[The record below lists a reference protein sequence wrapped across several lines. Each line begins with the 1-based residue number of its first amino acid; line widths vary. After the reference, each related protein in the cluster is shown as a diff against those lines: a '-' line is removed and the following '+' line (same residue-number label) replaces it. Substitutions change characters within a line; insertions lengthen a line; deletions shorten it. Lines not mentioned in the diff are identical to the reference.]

1 MDGRKDLDPEVAVA
15 FADSPIAGVD
25 FGSYDFAGLPGLRDA
40 MAAMPLPPLPPTT
53 TSSAQQR
60 IPGRQGAPDVE
71 VRVYQPA
78 GASRPAPAVYWIHG
92 GGMIFGSGLNEDARL
107 NRWAEEFGCVV
118 VSVEYRLA
126 PKHPYP
132 EPLEDCYTGLLWTA
146 HHAGELGVDPERLVV
161 VGASAGAGLAAG
173 LTLLARDRGE
183 VAIAFQ
189 LLIYPMIDDR
199 NVTVSSNL
207 DALVWSRAANL
218 LGWRA
223 YLGDLHGTDRVPPYA
238 APARATD
245 LTGLPP
251 AFVAVGTLD
260 VFRDEDIAYALG
272 LLAAGVQTELHVYP
286 GVPHGFEMVVP
297 GTAVARR
304 AQRDIDD
311 ALARALRP

>member
-1 MDGRKDLDPEVAVA
+1 MDARTDLDPEVAAA
-15 FADSPIAGVD
+15 FAQSPVAGID
-25 FGSYDFAGLPGLRDA
+25 FGTYDFTTLPGLRDA
-40 MAAMPLPPLPPTT
+40 MAAMPVPPLPATT
-53 TSSAQQR
+53 TVSELQR
-60 IPGRQGAPDVE
+60 IDGRDAPPVE

-78 GASRPAPAVYWIHG
+78 GASRPAPAVLWIHG

-107 NRWAEEFGCVV
+107 NRWAEELGCVI

-126 PKHPYP
+126 PESPYP
-132 EPLEDCYTGLLWTA
+132 APLDDCYTGLVWTSR
-146 HHAGELGVDPERLVV
+146 HAAELGLDPDRIVV
-161 VGASAGAGLAAG
+161 AGASAGGGLGAGLA
-173 LTLLARDRGE
+173 LLARDRGE
-183 VAIAFQ
+183 VPVAFQ

-199 NVTVSSNL
+199 SVTVSSQL
-207 DALVWSRAANL
+207 DALVWSPAANL

-223 YLGDLHGTDRVPPYA
+223 YLGDLHGTDRVPLYA

-245 LTGLPP
+245 LAGLPP

-260 VFRDEDIAYALG
+260 VFRDEDIAYALA

-286 GVPHGFEMVVP
+286 GVPHGFEMVVA

-311 ALARALRP
+311 ALGRALHP

>member
-1 MDGRKDLDPEVAVA
+1 VDGRKDLDPEVAAA
-15 FADSPIAGVD
+15 FADSPIAAID
-25 FGSYDFAGLPGLRDA
+25 FGSYDFAALPGLRDA
-40 MAAMPLPPLPPTT
+40 MAAMPVPPLPPTT
-53 TSSAQQR
+53 TVSALQR
-60 IPGRQGAPDVE
+60 IPGRESAPAVDA
-71 VRVYQPA
+71 RVYQPA
-78 GASRPAPAVYWIHG
+78 GISRPAPAVYWIHG

-107 NRWAEEFGCVV
+107 NRWAEQFGCVV

-126 PKHPYP
+126 PENPYP
-132 EPLEDCYTGLLWTA
+132 APLEDCFTGLLWTA
-146 HHAGELGVDPERLVV
+146 RHADELGVDPERLVV
-161 VGASAGAGLAAG
+161 AGASAGAGLAAG

-183 VAIAFQ
+183 VPIAFQ

-207 DALVWSRAANL
+207 DALVWSPAANL

-223 YLGDLHGTDRVPPYA
+223 YLGDLHGTDRVPHYA

-251 AFVAVGTLD
+251 AFVGVGTLD

-297 GTAVARR
+297 GTEVARR

-311 ALARALRP
+311 ALERALRP

>member
-1 MDGRKDLDPEVAVA
+1 MDARTDLDPEVAAV
-15 FADSPIAGVD
+15 FGQSPMAGID
-25 FGSYDFAGLPGLRDA
+25 FGTYDFAGLPGLRDA
-40 MAAMPLPPLPPTT
+40 MAAMPVPPLPATT
-53 TSSAQQR
+53 TVSELRRTDGSA
-60 IPGRQGAPDVE
+60 AVD

-78 GASRPAPAVYWIHG
+78 RAARPAPAVLWIHG

-126 PKHPYP
+126 PESPYP
-132 EPLEDCYTGLLWTA
+132 APLEDCYTALVWTA
-146 HHAGELGVDPERLVV
+146 RHADELGLDPDRLVV
-161 VGASAGAGLAAG
+161 AGASAGGGLGAGLS
-173 LTLLARDRGE
+173 LLARDRGE
-183 VAIAFQ
+183 VPIAFQ

-199 NVTVSSNL
+199 RVTVSSQL
-207 DALVWSRAANL
+207 DALVWSPAANL

-223 YLGDLHGTDRVPPYA
+223 YLGDLHGSDRVPPYA

-286 GVPHGFEMVVP
+286 GVPHGFEMVVA

-311 ALARALRP
+311 ALARALHP